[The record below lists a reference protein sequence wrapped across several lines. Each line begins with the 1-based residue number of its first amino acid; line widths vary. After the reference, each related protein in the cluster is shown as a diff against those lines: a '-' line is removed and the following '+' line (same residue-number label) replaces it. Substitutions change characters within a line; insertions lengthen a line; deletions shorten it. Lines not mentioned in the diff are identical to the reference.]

1 MSIQSYDP
9 EMAEMINKQIK
20 SQANVGICCAVIYN
34 NLDEQTHGNTD
45 KVVPAAAKQL
55 AKETSF
61 SPTQCTVA
69 LNTLRQLGL
78 ITNLTKN
85 SCQMTGDEG
94 KYQLYRK
101 GMK

>member
-34 NLDEQTHGNTD
+34 NLDEQAH
-45 KVVPAAAKQL
+45 V
-55 AKETSF
+55 SF
-61 SPTQCTVA
+61 H
-69 LNTLRQLGL
+69 TLRQLGL